1 MPHCRLV
8 VALIAN
14 VLGFGAL
21 PFAKPP
27 RAIRVENVRMAAAP
41 LPRNFPLVPAA
52 RIVGAP
58 RAEAGGAR
66 SFAALAVL
74 AVCGFAATWRRYR
87 LRQKLRALLV
97 AFSVCCIFFASP
109 ALAISTKAPA
119 QTESGGR
126 LVTIGV
132 SAVLALLAY
141 LSGTSADRKEDRRVK
156 EEAKKLEARQA
167 ELELDGEVLVDESMS
182 ELLKDRE
189 NELAKGPSPKSEED
203 LSDDEFFEQRNEQL
217 GARREQEDDANDNA
231 SGPSAEDIARM
242 KRMFGGDST
251 GTDGMGDR

>member
-1 MPHCRLV
+1 M
-8 VALIAN
+8 
-14 VLGFGAL
+14 
-21 PFAKPP
+21 
-27 RAIRVENVRMAAAP
+27 
-41 LPRNFPLVPAA
+41 
-52 RIVGAP
+52 
-58 RAEAGGAR
+58 R

-132 SAVLALLAY
+132 SAFLALVAY
-141 LSGTSADRKEDRRVK
+141 LSGSSADRKEDRRVK

-189 NELAKGPSPKSEED
+189 DELAKGPKSQED
-203 LSDDEFFEQRNEQL
+203 LSDDEFFEERSKQL
-217 GARREQEDDANDNA
+217 GARQEQENDANDNT

-251 GTDGMGDR
+251 GTNDTGDR

>member
-1 MPHCRLV
+1 M
-8 VALIAN
+8 
-14 VLGFGAL
+14 
-21 PFAKPP
+21 
-27 RAIRVENVRMAAAP
+27 
-41 LPRNFPLVPAA
+41 
-52 RIVGAP
+52 
-58 RAEAGGAR
+58 R

-132 SAVLALLAY
+132 SAFLALVAY
-141 LSGTSADRKEDRRVK
+141 LSGSSADRKEDRRVK

-189 NELAKGPSPKSEED
+189 DELAKGPKSQED
-203 LSDDEFFEQRNEQL
+203 LSDDEFFKERSKQL
-217 GARREQEDDANDNA
+217 GARQEQENDANDNT

-251 GTDGMGDR
+251 GTNDMGDR

>member
-1 MPHCRLV
+1 MQVDLV
-8 VALIAN
+8 KSFATNIYLQNLASIQPRTSLSKFDLICTY
-14 VLGFGAL
+14 
-21 PFAKPP
+21 
-27 RAIRVENVRMAAAP
+27 
-41 LPRNFPLVPAA
+41 LPRPEIYFSHRYHA
-52 RIVGAP
+52 RAP
-58 RAEAGGAR
+58 RAEAGGVR

-109 ALAISTKAPA
+109 ALAISTRAPA

-132 SAVLALLAY
+132 SAFLALVAY
-141 LSGTSADRKEDRRVK
+141 LSGSSADRKEDRRVK

-189 NELAKGPSPKSEED
+189 NELAKGPTPKSEED